1 MGPFEKYARQT
12 ALAGFGEEGQRRL
25 AESSAAVV
33 GAGGVGSGALPL
45 LAASGIGRLAVF
57 DFDAVSETNLHRQ
70 TLYGADS
77 VGKPKA
83 KIAAE
88 KLSAL
93 NPDCEISFFG
103 EPFDNSEKFSSILKG
118 CRICIDA
125 TDSFSSR
132 LAVSAACA
140 RAEIPEILA
149 SAAGYV
155 CQMMVFGGGFYF
167 DKCVGSDPLAAREKS
182 AGLPVFPAAA
192 HLAGAWAV
200 GAALGFLSG
209 CIPLEIGEFRM
220 FDFSSASYRRLEL
233 RRAQKIQIPKKP

>member
-70 TLYGADS
+70 TLYGTDS

-88 KLSAL
+88 RLSAL
-93 NPDCEISFFG
+93 NPDCEISFFS
-103 EPFDNSEKFSSILKG
+103 EPFDNSEKFYSILKG

-192 HLAGAWAV
+192 HLAGAWAA